1 MREFLKLIEAKES
14 SYGPA
19 SPKSIPRTMNQKHA
33 AIQISGELEVLT
45 HYKEL
50 ASLVIELMQ
59 VDPDDDVAVSVHA
72 FARGPA
78 RVSCDP

>member
-1 MREFLKLIEAKES
+1 
-14 SYGPA
+14 
-19 SPKSIPRTMNQKHA
+19 MNQKHA

-78 RVSCDP
+78 RVSCNP

>member
-1 MREFLKLIEAKES
+1 MEEVA
-14 SYGPA
+14 
-19 SPKSIPRTMNQKHA
+19 
-33 AIQISGELEVLT
+33 GEEVEEVVVEEEMVVVEEMGKVVEVT

-78 RVSCDP
+78 RVSCNP